1 MSIIIARAVG
11 VVFIVAVITKVSS
24 FTATTCSRS
33 HHHLSS
39 TRAYPSMS
47 FSLSTSTTTLTDDVV
62 VPMPHISPAT
72 SLPNNIYN
80 WRGYDIRYQVS
91 GPANAK
97 HTLLLVHGLFV
108 NSDHWRKLLTWG
120 ADSTKN
126 TNCRVYALDLLGCGW
141 SSKPNRDDDLAKSI
155 NGENGRF
162 SNDDTICYYDRD
174 DDVMKQSSSSSSKKR
189 RTVPTLSN
197 IPLGTAAGGNR
208 LASSLELRHPL
219 GSLYNF
225 YTWAEQLVD
234 FTRDVIHPSSSSSD
248 NNAADGGNNNTS
260 KKMVTLVANSIGTMS
275 SLQAIIDEPSL
286 YNGCFI
292 VNPNF
297 RELHSAEIP
306 LSTISMPL
314 VRQIQQL
321 LRNNGHSLFHTLATP
336 TTVKQIL
343 KEPYSNHDAIDDELV
358 TVLLDPLLTEGASD
372 VVFDT
377 LSYSAGPL
385 PEQQLSSVDFPNSCP
400 VWVVYGKDDP
410 WTPARRVE
418 NLSKV
423 CISPDGEYGS
433 SPVKRIVG
441 LDGAGHCPHDECPD
455 EVNGLIMEF
464 LDRIKG

>member
-1 MSIIIARAVG
+1 MSITARALVG
-11 VVFIVAVITKVSS
+11 VFIVAAITTSVSS
-24 FTATTCSRS
+24 FTTAATCSRA
-33 HHHLSS
+33 HHHLSW
-39 TRAYPSMS
+39 TRAANNPSL
-47 FSLSTSTTTLTDDVV
+47 SLSTTTATTTLTDEAATVV
-62 VPMPHISPAT
+62 SMPLISPAT
-72 SLPNNIYN
+72 NLPNNIYN
-80 WRGYDIRYQVS
+80 WRGYNIRYQVS
-91 GPANAK
+91 GPINAK

-108 NSDHWRKLLTWG
+108 NADHWRKLLTTWS
-120 ADSTKN
+120 ATDDTPLKN
-126 TNCRVYALDLLGCGW
+126 TNCCRVYAIDLLGCGW
-141 SSKPNRDDDLAKSI
+141 SDKPSRNDELAKLV

-162 SNDDTICYYDRD
+162 TNDDTICYYNTN
-174 DDVMKQSSSSSSKKR
+174 SKKR
-189 RTVPTLSN
+189 RTVPILSN

-234 FTRDVIHPSSSSSD
+234 FTRDVIHSSSSSSSSD
-248 NNAADGGNNNTS
+248 
-260 KKMVTLVANSIGTMS
+260 KKKVTLVANSIGTMS
-275 SLQAIIDEPSL
+275 SLQAIIDEPTL

-306 LSTISMPL
+306 LSTITMPII
-314 VRQIQQL
+314 RQIQQL
-321 LRNNGHSLFHTLATP
+321 LRSNGQSLFNTLATP
-336 TTVKQIL
+336 PTVKQIL
-343 KEPYSNHDAIDDELV
+343 KEPYSNHNAIDDELI
-358 TVLLDPLLTEGASD
+358 TVLLDPLLTLGASD

-385 PEQQLSSVDFPNSCP
+385 PEQQLSSVDFPNNCP

-410 WTPARRVE
+410 WTPSRRVE

-433 SPVKRIVG
+433 SPVERIVG

-455 EVNGLIMEF
+455 EVNGLLMEF
-464 LDRIKG
+464 LDRIEG

>member
-1 MSIIIARAVG
+1 M
-11 VVFIVAVITKVSS
+11 
-24 FTATTCSRS
+24 
-33 HHHLSS
+33 
-39 TRAYPSMS
+39 
-47 FSLSTSTTTLTDDVV
+47 
-62 VPMPHISPAT
+62 MPPISPAT
-72 SLPNNIYN
+72 NLPNNIYK
-80 WRGYDIRYQVS
+80 WRGYNIRYQVS

-108 NSDHWRKLLTWG
+108 NSDHWRKLLLWG

-141 SSKPNRDDDLAKSI
+141 SSKPNRDDDMAKLV

-162 SNDDTICYYDRD
+162 NSGDTTCYYN
-174 DDVMKQSSSSSSKKR
+174 SSKRKSM
-189 RTVPTLSN
+189 PILSN

-225 YTWAEQLVD
+225 YTWAEQLMD
-234 FTRDVIHPSSSSSD
+234 FTRDIIHSSSSSSSWSSD
-248 NNAADGGNNNTS
+248 NR
-260 KKMVTLVANSIGTMS
+260 KVTLVANSIGTMS
-275 SLQAIIDEPSL
+275 SLQAIIDESSL

-306 LSTISMPL
+306 LSTITMPL
-314 VRQIQQL
+314 IRQIQQL
-321 LRNNGHSLFHTLATP
+321 LRTNGQSLFDTLATP

-343 KEPYSNHDAIDDELV
+343 KEPYSNHDAIDDELI
-358 TVLLDPLLTEGASD
+358 TVLLDPLLTKGASD

-385 PEQQLSSVDFPNSCP
+385 PEQQLSSINFPRNCP

-410 WTPARRVE
+410 WTPTRRVE
-418 NLSKV
+418 NLARV
-423 CISPDGEYGS
+423 CVSPDGEYGS
-433 SPVKRIVG
+433 SPVERIVG
-441 LDGAGHCPHDECPD
+441 LNGAGHCPHDECPD
-455 EVNGLIMEF
+455 EVNGLLMDF
-464 LDRIKG
+464 LDRLER